1 MKKTLNINLGGMIF
15 HIDDDAFK
23 KLESYLGTLRGQF
36 QHSNG
41 GDEII
46 NDVEHRM
53 AELFRERT
61 GPSKEVINVGDVDD
75 VIAIMGK
82 PEDYLQEEMAN
93 EHSYSYDSYSSTKK
107 MHRDV
112 DNSVI
117 GGVCS
122 GLGAYF
128 NIDPIYVR
136 ILFLIFFF
144 TGGFGV
150 LLYLILWM
158 VMPAARTTAE
168 KLQMRGKPVTLSNIE
183 DFVKKEGGAV
193 GQRVSELGSKG
204 GSALA
209 SLFRGIFN
217 ILRLIF
223 KFILKLI
230 GFFFLGIALII
241 VGSLVVSLFVGV
253 RIDGVFLGPDEL
265 QSFLQLLALD
275 SGLYNGIMIGAT
287 MLILGPL
294 ILMIYLGL
302 RIIFG
307 IEPLNSGARKG
318 LALLTLAGLITLV
331 ISGIQIGQ
339 EFRDHG
345 RITEEFTLSPKDG
358 LMVLQVKQD
367 SVFDYLDYDG
377 TKWSIQNGQSYFRDV
392 ELDIRPSDSKRSYL
406 RIETDA
412 KGPSRGQARRNAQAP
427 EYRLKRDTGIVVLAN
442 YYTLPDGAPW
452 RAQYIRMDLFLAV
465 GDTVFLSEGM
475 ERIIYDIKNI
485 QNYWDPDMVGHYWTM
500 TDRGLLCTDCTE
512 TERILEEWESEEWDE
527 TEAPETESNEEVII
541 RDGFLEL
548 EEKQVFYNPSG
559 SSIMLALKQPLDL
572 SYVI

>member
-36 QHSNG
+36 QQTNG

-46 NDVEHRM
+46 NDVEQRM

-61 GPSKEVINVGDVDD
+61 GPSKEVINVNDVDE

-82 PEDYLQEEMAN
+82 PEDYLQEEMN
-93 EHSYSYDSYSSTKK
+93 TNYSYEYSNFSSSKK

-117 GGVCS
+117 GGVCA

-150 LLYLILWM
+150 LLYLILWV

-183 DFVKKEGGAV
+183 NFVKQEGGAV
-193 GQRVSELGSKG
+193 GQRVSELGNRG
-204 GSALA
+204 GNALA

-223 KFILKLI
+223 KFILKVI
-230 GFFFLGIALII
+230 GFFFLGISLIV
-241 VGSLVVSLFVGV
+241 VGSIVISLFVGIRV
-253 RIDGVFLGPDEL
+253 DGVFLGPDEL
-265 QSFLQLLALD
+265 QSFLQVLALD
-275 SGLYNGIMIGAT
+275 GGLYNGVMIGAT
-287 MLILGPL
+287 MLVLGPL

-307 IEPLNSGARKG
+307 IEPLNAGARKG
-318 LALLTLAGLITLV
+318 LALLTLAGLVTLV
-331 ISGIQIGQ
+331 ITGIQIGQ

-345 RITEEFTLSPKDG
+345 RITEEVTLNPKDG
-358 LMVLQVKQD
+358 MIVLTVNQD
-367 SVFDYLDYDG
+367 SLYDHFDYNG
-377 TKWSIQNGQSYFRDV
+377 TSWNIIEGRNYIRDV
-392 ELDIRPSDSKRSYL
+392 ELDVRRSDSKRSYL
-406 RIETDA
+406 RIETNA
-412 KGPSRGQARRNAQAP
+412 EGPNRSTARRNAQAP
-427 EYRLKRDTGIVVLAN
+427 DYSFKRDTGVLVLDG
-442 YYTLPDGAPW
+442 YYTLPEGASW
-452 RAQYIRMDLFLAV
+452 RAQNIRMDLFLAI
-465 GDTVFLSEGM
+465 GDTIYLSEGM
-475 ERIIYDIKNI
+475 ERIIYDIKNV
-485 QNYWDPDMVGHYWTM
+485 QNYWDPDMVGHFWTM
-500 TDRGLLCTDCTE
+500 TERGLLCTDCSE
-512 TERILEEWESEEWDE
+512 TDRILEEWEREE
-527 TEAPETESNEEVII
+527 TEAPASDEDGEVII
-541 RDGFLEL
+541 RDGFIEI
-548 EEKQVFYNPSG
+548 EEKQVFYSPTEST
-559 SSIMLALKQPLDL
+559 ILMALKQPLDIPHL
-572 SYVI
+572 I